1 VVVGQSVVKIEG
13 GKLLVLRRAIT
24 LVLVKEREMTGEG
37 QDRRRCER
45 VPLARSGNYVL
56 ESGRYY
62 PCEIENVSA
71 TGMLVRG
78 VARGHFGEW
87 VVAHVDKLGCVEGVI
102 VRSTDGGFAIERA
115 RSRSERQSGT

>member
-1 VVVGQSVVKIEG
+1 MTEEG
-13 GKLLVLRRAIT
+13 
-24 LVLVKEREMTGEG
+24 E
-37 QDRRRCER
+37 DRRRCER
-45 VPLARSGNYVL
+45 VPLARSGNYIL

-62 PCEIENVSA
+62 PCEIENVSE

-78 VARGHFGEW
+78 VPRGHFGEHFGEW

-115 RSRSERQSGT
+115 RPRSKPQSGT

>member
-1 VVVGQSVVKIEG
+1 
-13 GKLLVLRRAIT
+13 L
-24 LVLVKEREMTGEG
+24 TGEG
-37 QDRRRCER
+37 EDRRRCER

-56 ESGRYY
+56 ESARYY

-78 VARGHFGEW
+78 VPRGHFGEW

-115 RSRSERQSGT
+115 RPRSKAQSGT